1 MTQSVTPVTLGTW
14 VKKTN
19 KHDLIDHLLK
29 WIAIFFGTENIDAVL
44 WLTGDEEES

>member
-29 WIAIFFGTENIDAVL
+29 WNAILFGTENIDAVL